1 MGRFGL
7 DMKALTRSVMA
18 DRQRAVFQKELKEY
32 NREVQKVIKKLDKLP
47 KEFTQRRRQ
56 YLLRKA
62 GNVIKDKALTFIND
76 KAKPNVYNRD
86 GRKVT
91 YVEGNLRRSMDIMRF
106 RKAKNS
112 VYVGPRL
119 YRKDDLN
126 VYGRSLKTAQPYYA
140 RMVEYG
146 TRHSAPKP
154 FMATGFRAG
163 RAEAKAVIVKGVQR
177 IIRSYKRTNNL

>member
-76 KAKPNVYNRD
+76 KAK
-86 GRKVT
+86 
-91 YVEGNLRRSMDIMRF
+91 RF
-106 RKAKNS
+106 
-112 VYVGPRL
+112 
-119 YRKDDLN
+119 
-126 VYGRSLKTAQPYYA
+126 
-140 RMVEYG
+140 
-146 TRHSAPKP
+146 
-154 FMATGFRAG
+154 
-163 RAEAKAVIVKGVQR
+163 
-177 IIRSYKRTNNL
+177 